1 MIRGIA
7 SRVALAVVTGALAG
21 ILITSVIS
29 LWNARSDQVANLQA
43 RLQNLQFLMQEQL
56 EAEAQRA
63 LSMARVVSRT
73 EAAAAA
79 LAAQDR
85 EALTRLYLSGFED
98 LRSFDHVTQFQ
109 FHLPPAVSF
118 LRLHRPDQ
126 FGDDLSG
133 FRHTIVQA
141 NDEGQS
147 MYGLEVGRYGLG
159 MRGVSPVIHAGEQ
172 VGTVEFGL
180 SFGQPFFDQFTADS
194 QALAAFH
201 IRRGEGFELFAG
213 TFPEASSPEAS
224 SAEPD
229 MLRRGMGE
237 VTTDLRV
244 EFGGTDYATAYF
256 PIHDY
261 SGQAIGTGVIAV
273 DRSVADAAM
282 MATLRSM
289 LAGMLACA
297 VIVAGVTV
305 FTYRGLGRPLRQIA
319 EAMRRLSA
327 NQLDVEVAYR
337 KRPDAIGDMAQAL
350 QIFKENLI
358 RNEDL
363 RKTAQENQE
372 RQSARADRVQ
382 ALAAAFETRTREDL
396 SLIGQAATTI
406 RETAES
412 LSQTAERTS
421 HQADSVASAA
431 GQASGNVD
439 AVATAADQL
448 GSSIR
453 DISDRVRRQ
462 SQKAGEARHATDRSR
477 ERVQALTGKVQD
489 IGQVVKL
496 ITAIAEQTNLL
507 ALNATIEAA
516 RAGEAGK
523 GFAVV
528 ASEVKSLA
536 GQTANA
542 TEEIIGQIGGV
553 RDETA
558 ATVEAI
564 ETTAQEISTV
574 SEIAADIAAAI
585 DEQNAA
591 TQEIVRNASDAAGG
605 TRDVTSEVAVV
616 TDAAG
621 DTGAAAADVSK
632 RASQLA
638 GQAED
643 IGDVVRQFLDDVQ
656 AA

>member
-7 SRVALAVVTGALAG
+7 SRIALAVVTGALAG

-43 RLQNLQFLMQEQL
+43 RLQTLQFLMQEQL

-85 EALTRLYLSGFED
+85 EALARLYLSGFED

-147 MYGLEVGRYGLG
+147 MHGLEVGRYGLG
-159 MRGVSPVIHAGEQ
+159 MRGVSPVIHDGEQ

-201 IRRGEGFELFAG
+201 IRRGDGFEQFAG
-213 TFPEASSPEAS
+213 TFPEASSV
-224 SAEPD
+224 EPD
-229 MLRRGMGE
+229 MLQRGMGE

-244 EFGGTDYATAYF
+244 EFGGTDYASAYF

-261 SGQAIGTGVIAV
+261 SGQAIGTGIIAV

-282 MATLRSM
+282 MAKLRSM
-289 LAGMLACA
+289 LAGMLVCA
-297 VIVAGVTV
+297 VIVAGVAV

-363 RKTAQENQE
+363 RKSAQENQQ

-396 SLIGQAATTI
+396 SLIGQAATAI

-412 LSQTAERTS
+412 LAETAERTS

-477 ERVQALTGKVQD
+477 ERVQTLTGKVQD

-536 GQTANA
+536 GQTAKA

-564 ETTAQEISTV
+564 ETIAQEISTV

-591 TQEIVRNASDAAGG
+591 TQEIVRNSGDAAGG

-643 IGDVVRQFLDDVQ
+643 IGGVVRQFLDDVQ

>member
-1 MIRGIA
+1 M
-7 SRVALAVVTGALAG
+7 
-21 ILITSVIS
+21 
-29 LWNARSDQVANLQA
+29 
-43 RLQNLQFLMQEQL
+43 
-56 EAEAQRA
+56 
-63 LSMARVVSRT
+63 
-73 EAAAAA
+73 
-79 LAAQDR
+79 
-85 EALTRLYLSGFED
+85 
-98 LRSFDHVTQFQ
+98 H
-109 FHLPPAVSF
+109 
-118 LRLHRPDQ
+118 
-126 FGDDLSG
+126 
-133 FRHTIVQA
+133 
-141 NDEGQS
+141 
-147 MYGLEVGRYGLG
+147 GLEVGRYGLG
-159 MRGVSPVIHAGEQ
+159 MRGVSPVVHDGEQ

-201 IRRGEGFELFAG
+201 IRRDDGFEPFAG
-213 TFPEASSPEAS
+213 TFPEVSSVDLE
-224 SAEPD
+224 
-229 MLRRGMGE
+229 MLERGMGE

-244 EFGGTDYATAYF
+244 EFAGTDYATAYF

-261 SGQAIGTGVIAV
+261 SGQVIGTGVIAV
-273 DRSVADAAM
+273 DRSAADAAM
-282 MATLRSM
+282 MAKLWSM

-297 VIVAGVTV
+297 VIVTGVV
-305 FTYRGLGRPLRQIA
+305 VVTYRGLGRPLRQTA
-319 EAMRRLSA
+319 ETMRRLSA
-327 NQLDVEVAYR
+327 NELDVEVAHR
-337 KRPDAIGDMAQAL
+337 NRADAIGDMAQAV
-350 QIFKENLI
+350 QVFKENLI

-363 RKTAQENQE
+363 GKAAQQNQE
-372 RQSARADRVQ
+372 RQAARADRVQ

-396 SLIGQAATTI
+396 SRIGEAAATI

-412 LSQTAERTS
+412 LAHTAERTS
-421 HQADSVASAA
+421 HQADSVSSAA
-431 GQASGNVD
+431 EQASGNVD

-462 SQKAGEARHATDRSR
+462 SDKAEQARHATDRSR
-477 ERVQALTGKVQD
+477 ERVQSLTGKVQD
-489 IGQVVKL
+489 IGQVVKM

-536 GQTANA
+536 GQTAKA

-558 ATVEAI
+558 ATVDAI
-564 ETTAQEISTV
+564 ESIAQEISTV

-585 DEQNAA
+585 DQQNAA
-591 TQEIVRNASDAAGG
+591 TQEIVHNSGDAAGG
-605 TRDVTSEVAVV
+605 TRHVTSEVAVV

-632 RASQLA
+632 RASELA
-638 GQAED
+638 SQAEG
-643 IGDVVRQFLDDVQ
+643 IGGVVRQFVDDVQ

>member
-7 SRVALAVVTGALAG
+7 SRIALAVITGALTG
-21 ILITSVIS
+21 ILVTSAIS
-29 LWNARSDQVANLQA
+29 VWNARSEQMTNLQS
-43 RLQNLQFLMQEQL
+43 RLQTLQFVMQEQL
-56 EAEAQRA
+56 DAEAQRA
-63 LSMARVVSRT
+63 LSMARAVANT

-79 LAAQDR
+79 LAARDR
-85 EALTRLYLSGFED
+85 EALTGLYLAGFDD

-141 NDEGQS
+141 NGEGRS
-147 MYGLEVGRYGLG
+147 MHGLEVGRYGLG
-159 MRGVSPVIHAGEQ
+159 MRGVSPVVHDGEQ

-201 IRRGEGFELFAG
+201 IHRDGGFERFAG
-213 TFPEASSPEAS
+213 TFPEGTGVDAGTLES
-224 SAEPD
+224 
-229 MLRRGMGE
+229 GMRAPA
-237 VTTDLRV
+237 TDLRQD
-244 EFGGTDYATAYF
+244 FGGVDYATVYF

-261 SGQAIGTGVIAV
+261 SGQAIGTGVIAL
-273 DRSVADAAM
+273 DRSAADAAM
-282 MATLRSM
+282 MAELGSM

-297 VIVAGVTV
+297 VIVAGVV
-305 FTYRGLGRPLRQIA
+305 IVTYRGLGRPLRQIA

-327 NQLDVEVAYR
+327 NQSDVDVPHQ

-350 QIFKENLI
+350 LVFKENLI
-358 RNEDL
+358 RTEDL
-363 RKTAQENQE
+363 RKAALESQE
-372 RQSARADRVQ
+372 RQTAKADRIQ

-396 SLIGQAATTI
+396 SLIARAATSM
-406 RETAES
+406 RETAGS
-412 LSQTAERTS
+412 LAATAERTS
-421 HQADSVASAA
+421 LQANSVASAA
-431 GQASGNVD
+431 DQASGNVD

-453 DISDRVRRQ
+453 DISDRVRQQ
-462 SQKAGEARHATDRSR
+462 SDKADQAGKATDHSR
-477 ERVQALTGKVQD
+477 ERVQALAGKVQD
-489 IGQVVKL
+489 IGEIVGL

-536 GQTANA
+536 SQTAKA
-542 TEEIIGQIGGV
+542 TEEIVNQIGAV
-553 RDETA
+553 RH
-558 ATVEAI
+558 
-564 ETTAQEISTV
+564 ETTATVDGIESIAAEISSV
-574 SEIAADIAAAI
+574 SQIAAGIAAAI

-591 TQEIVRNASDAAGG
+591 TQEIVRNSGDAAGG
-605 TRDVTSEVAVV
+605 TREVTADIAVV
-616 TDAAG
+616 TEAAG
-621 DTGAAAADVSK
+621 DTGVAATDVSTC
-632 RASQLA
+632 ASQLA
-638 GQAED
+638 GRAEA
-643 IGDVVRQFLDDVQ
+643 IGGVVRQFLDDVQ